1 MLSKNFILASQSPR
15 RRELLHLL
23 DIKFKVIPSDVEEV
37 IPEGLSF
44 PEVVMDLAVQKAVA
58 IAKDHP
64 DSTVLGFDTL
74 VILDDVALGKPISRD
89 HAFDMLKRLA
99 GRTHTVMTGCAL
111 VCCDETL
118 TLYDEADVTF
128 LPMTDDEI
136 NEYLDT
142 GEPYDKAGAY
152 GIQGYGGRY
161 ISRVEGDFYS
171 VMGIPLNK
179 LYQLLRGLQ

>member
-23 DIKFKVIPSDVEEV
+23 DIKFKVVPSDVEE
-37 IPEGLSF
+37 IIKEGLSF
-44 PEVVMDLAVQKAVA
+44 PEVVMDLATQKAQA
-58 IAKDHP
+58 IASEYP
-64 DSTVLGFDTL
+64 EATILGFDTL
-74 VILDDVALGKPISRD
+74 VILDDEALGKPINRD
-89 HAFDMLKRLA
+89 DAFDMLKRLN
-99 GRTHTVMTGCAL
+99 GRTHTVITGCAL
-111 VCCDETL
+111 VCCEEVV

-128 LPMTDDEI
+128 VSMTDDEI

-142 GEPYDKAGAY
+142 GEPFDKAGAY

-171 VMGIPLNK
+171 VMGVPLRK
-179 LYQLLRGLQ
+179 LYQLIRGLS